1 MDSVFGHFKAYP
13 KQWMKDEK
21 GNVYYGSTA
30 PEMKEALSV
39 MADWYKKGLIDP
51 QMATRDTDDM
61 ISTISG
67 GQAGAFLGAWYAPDY
82 PLPDSYKL
90 EGGSKW
96 KPYVVA
102 QNDDGSV
109 NAYNLNPTT
118 NYVVVRKGFEHPEL
132 AIKILNQECWEFIND
147 TESEDVKNILDN
159 DVDRGTRPLNIEI
172 QDFEHIL
179 RNDQEIMDAIDGKI
193 APEDL
198 SAENKISY
206 EGCKQYFENEAT
218 TELIPII
225 EHEKWYEG
233 VPAGFNATVNYE
245 QPAFYG
251 QTDGMKRLWT
261 NLEKLEDETMLKII
275 TNVEP
280 VDSFDEYVET
290 WKSTGGDQITKEVQE
305 EVDNK

>member
-1 MDSVFGHFKAYP
+1 M
-13 KQWMKDEK
+13 
-21 GNVYYGSTA
+21 
-30 PEMKEALSV
+30 L
-39 MADWYKKGLIDP
+39 L
-51 QMATRDTDDM
+51 
-61 ISTISG
+61 
-67 GQAGAFLGAWYAPDY
+67 
-82 PLPDSYKL
+82 
-90 EGGSKW
+90 
-96 KPYVVA
+96 
-102 QNDDGSV
+102 
-109 NAYNLNPTT
+109 
-118 NYVVVRKGFEHPEL
+118 
-132 AIKILNQECWEFIND
+132 
-147 TESEDVKNILDN
+147 TE
-159 DVDRGTRPLNIEI
+159 
-172 QDFEHIL
+172 
-179 RNDQEIMDAIDGKI
+179 KI

-275 TNVEP
+275 T
-280 VDSFDEYVET
+280 YVET

>member
-1 MDSVFGHFKAYP
+1 M
-13 KQWMKDEK
+13 
-21 GNVYYGSTA
+21 
-30 PEMKEALSV
+30 
-39 MADWYKKGLIDP
+39 
-51 QMATRDTDDM
+51 
-61 ISTISG
+61 
-67 GQAGAFLGAWYAPDY
+67 
-82 PLPDSYKL
+82 
-90 EGGSKW
+90 
-96 KPYVVA
+96 
-102 QNDDGSV
+102 
-109 NAYNLNPTT
+109 
-118 NYVVVRKGFEHPEL
+118 
-132 AIKILNQECWEFIND
+132 
-147 TESEDVKNILDN
+147 
-159 DVDRGTRPLNIEI
+159 DRGTRPLNIEI

-179 RNDQEIMDAIDGKI
+179 RNDHEIMDAIDGKI

-261 NLEKLEDETMLKII
+261 NLEKLEDQTMLKII